1 VRLLLDTVT
10 LLWWLDGDSKLG
22 PKARAAIADPGN
34 EVFVS
39 AASTW
44 EISVK
49 RASGKLE
56 APFEITTALERNY
69 FIELPIEVTH
79 SLAAG
84 ALPAHHKDP
93 FGRMLVAQAQLE
105 NLTLVTNDPQIAK
118 YGLVLLAATT

>member
-56 APFEITTALERNY
+56 APFEFATALERNY

-93 FGRMLVAQAQLE
+93 FDRMLVAQAQLE
-105 NLTLVTNDPQIAK
+105 NLTLVTNDPQIAT
-118 YGLVLLAATT
+118 YGLMLLVATT